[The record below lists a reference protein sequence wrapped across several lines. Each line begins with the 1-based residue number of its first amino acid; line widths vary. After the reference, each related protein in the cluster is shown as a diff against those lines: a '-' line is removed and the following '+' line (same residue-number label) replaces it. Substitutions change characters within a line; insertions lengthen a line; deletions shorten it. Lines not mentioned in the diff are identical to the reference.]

1 MWYKLNQS
9 SLLLSPQ
16 TPEGLAD
23 KWLVEASDPYSKSE
37 STGMMKFPLW
47 REDWW
52 SSRSSAT
59 ATEAGGQKRRE
70 EGRKEG
76 RKEERGRK
84 GKGCLRYEK

>member
-1 MWYKLNQS
+1 
-9 SLLLSPQ
+9 
-16 TPEGLAD
+16 
-23 KWLVEASDPYSKSE
+23 
-37 STGMMKFPLW
+37 MMKFPLW